1 MIPRDGVLQQIAG
14 LAPEELELWIASG
27 WVMPDGVP
35 DAWSFREIDVAR
47 IRLIVE
53 LRRDLDIDADTVPV
67 ILSLLDQLHTTR
79 RDLAELCGAVASQPA
94 PIRAAI
100 AAAIKSRD

>member
-1 MIPRDGVLQQIAG
+1 MIAREGVLQQVAG
-14 LAPEELELWIASG
+14 LAADELELWIASG
-27 WVMPDGVP
+27 WVMPDGAP
-35 DAWSFREIDVAR
+35 EAWSFREIDIAR

-53 LRRDLDIDADTVPV
+53 LRRDLEIDADAVPV
-67 ILSLLDQLHTTR
+67 ILSLLDQLHTAR
-79 RDLAELCGAVASQPA
+79 RDLVDLCGAVASQPA